1 MMISGDNC
9 VVKATCTVE
18 EHTMTVQAMYN
29 FNVNTKTTSVN
40 KSKSHKLSK

>member
-18 EHTMTVQAMYN
+18 EHNMTVQAMYSLD
-29 FNVNTKTTSVN
+29 VNMTTTSVN
-40 KSKSHKLSK
+40 KSKSQKLSK